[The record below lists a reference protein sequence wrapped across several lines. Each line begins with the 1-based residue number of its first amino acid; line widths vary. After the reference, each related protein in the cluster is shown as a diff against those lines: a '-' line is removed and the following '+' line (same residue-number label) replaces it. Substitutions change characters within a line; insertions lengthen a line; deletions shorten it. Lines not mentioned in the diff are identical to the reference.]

1 MKYIL
6 HMKSK
11 KCFLCRSTR
20 EKNQDIKN
28 YVFLRGSSCF
38 VILNTFPYNNGHLMV
53 APYRH
58 VGEIENLREEEMK
71 ELMNLSARAI
81 KILKKALKPD
91 GFNVGFNLG
100 KVSGA
105 GLASHLHLHIVPRWQ
120 GDTNFMPVLGDTKV
134 ISQFLKDTYRKL
146 RKFL

>member
-1 MKYIL
+1 
-6 HMKSK
+6 
-11 KCFLCRSTR
+11 
-20 EKNQDIKN
+20 
-28 YVFLRGSSCF
+28 
-38 VILNTFPYNNGHLMV
+38 MV

-120 GDTNFMPVLGDTKV
+120 GDTNFMPVLGNTKI

>member
-1 MKYIL
+1 
-6 HMKSK
+6 
-11 KCFLCRSTR
+11 
-20 EKNQDIKN
+20 
-28 YVFLRGSSCF
+28 
-38 VILNTFPYNNGHLMV
+38 MV

>member
-1 MKYIL
+1 
-6 HMKSK
+6 
-11 KCFLCRSTR
+11 
-20 EKNQDIKN
+20 
-28 YVFLRGSSCF
+28 
-38 VILNTFPYNNGHLMV
+38 MV

-120 GDTNFMPVLGDTKV
+120 GDTNFMPVLGDTKI